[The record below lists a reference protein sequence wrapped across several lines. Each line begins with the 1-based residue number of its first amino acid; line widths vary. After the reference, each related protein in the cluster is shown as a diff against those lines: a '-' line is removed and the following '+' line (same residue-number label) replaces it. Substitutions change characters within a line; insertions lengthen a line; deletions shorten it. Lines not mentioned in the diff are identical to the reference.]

1 MVIEDINTYSNFKIY
16 FKVQNFRLTTRP
28 RWNTLLRLLTANT
41 ILKNIDNCFYINSWF
56 MFTKRD
62 TQVFQFVIIY
72 VQKNSLKIPNGVTR
86 SRLFFYFFYFM
97 LHWHCNA
104 SRHPD
109 YEYVS
114 CVILYLVF
122 PMLKQNS

>member
-1 MVIEDINTYSNFKIY
+1 
-16 FKVQNFRLTTRP
+16 
-28 RWNTLLRLLTANT
+28 
-41 ILKNIDNCFYINSWF
+41 

-97 LHWHCNA
+97 LHCHCNA